1 MTYKS
6 VRDKY
11 KDIDRLRLEAEASDK
26 ARRMVMA
33 QLKKYKLDDGLVDGK
48 TLKWSKS
55 LANHICDEII
65 IELKDNHQLSV
76 SGIER
81 IDFWIKVKEAIKS
94 V

>member
-1 MTYKS
+1 MTSKF
-6 VRDKY
+6 KELE
-11 KDIDRLRLEAEASDK
+11 KLRLEAEASDK

-33 QLKKYKLDDGLVDGK
+33 QLKKYLSDEKTIDGK
-48 TLKWSKS
+48 SLKWSKS

-65 IELKDNHQLSV
+65 IELKEKHQLSV

-81 IDFWIKVKEAIKS
+81 IDFWLKVKESIKS